1 MKSFIFNPSEKWFK
15 GEIILRYNL
24 KTLLKLILFIII
36 LPFAV
41 LYYLGKALWQSA
53 CWLGKNLW
61 QGICWLG
68 RKLWPVICGLGLLLL
83 AFWTWLKGLFRK
95 KAKPAED
102 PQTATSDRRRNWM
115 WLLILLL
122 LLLGSILTWR
132 SCTSKNN
139 ADEPS
144 AAPAQVYDNS
154 FDRVIVARAYLDGV
168 QTTVSKDCPRA
179 LVGFKF
185 INNQPVKDFNFTG
198 MTYEQAIQVVA
209 EDWKPLVVDNL
220 SADVKLSEQQ
230 MAVVTLV
237 AMRMG
242 KNGFP
247 RSTFLQKV
255 NEGDFDAAGKW
266 LLLQK
271 KNGEIRKVGEEP
283 TQYFYMLKLLW
294 NNQLQID
301 DLLDLPMFSYRA
313 LPLDSLYHADGSCN
327 FNEHIQ
333 QMLKKGNFTTPRTAL
348 EL

>member
-1 MKSFIFNPSEKWFK
+1 
-15 GEIILRYNL
+15 
-24 KTLLKLILFIII
+24 
-36 LPFAV
+36 
-41 LYYLGKALWQSA
+41 
-53 CWLGKNLW
+53 
-61 QGICWLG
+61 
-68 RKLWPVICGLGLLLL
+68 
-83 AFWTWLKGLFRK
+83 
-95 KAKPAED
+95 
-102 PQTATSDRRRNWM
+102 M

-122 LLLGSILTWR
+122 LLLGGILTWR

-139 ADEPS
+139 ADGPS